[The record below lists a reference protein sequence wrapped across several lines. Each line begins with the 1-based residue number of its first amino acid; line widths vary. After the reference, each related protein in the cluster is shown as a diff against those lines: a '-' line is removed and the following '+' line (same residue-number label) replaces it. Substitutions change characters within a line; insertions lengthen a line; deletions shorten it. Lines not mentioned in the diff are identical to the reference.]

1 MIRSRIVHYFLC
13 LALLLVVAGGLAGTQ
28 AVLAQ
33 EESEPV
39 AETLNLESKFPVLSG
54 ESGDSY
60 DFEVDVKYQGAE
72 RKRFDLTVS
81 VPPDWRGYA
90 AAGYPER
97 QVAAVELGPAEGFA
111 TTEKIKIKAF
121 PVFWNLPEA
130 GDYVVTLEVSSGDL
144 KGSIELT
151 AKVTA
156 RYEFKLYSET
166 GRLNTEVTAGK
177 DNHFAIKMVNAGS
190 AAIEDITFSSSKPEG
205 WSIKFNP
212 EKVDSL
218 ESGLT
223 QDVDVV
229 INPPKGKTIAGDY
242 VVTINA
248 NSKKMNDSLE
258 LRVTVLT
265 PSIWGWVGIIIV
277 LVVIAGLAV
286 IFRQLGRR

>member
-13 LALLLVVAGGLAGTQ
+13 LALLSAVAGGLAGTQ

-33 EESEPV
+33 EEPEPV
-39 AETLNLESKFPVLSG
+39 ETLKLESKFPVLSG
-54 ESGDSY
+54 ESGDDY
-60 DFEVDVKYQGAE
+60 DFEVDVKYQGGE
-72 RKRFDLTVS
+72 RKRFDLTIS

-90 AAGYPER
+90 TAGYPER
-97 QVAAVELGPAEGFA
+97 QVAAVEMGSPETFA
-111 TTEKIKIKAF
+111 ATEKIKVKAF

-156 RYEFKLYSET
+156 KYEFEVYTET
-166 GRLNTEVTAGK
+166 GRLNTEATAGK
-177 DNHFAIKMVNAGS
+177 DNHFALKLANSGS
-190 AAIEDITFSSSKPEG
+190 AAIDDITFSSTKPEG

-218 ESGLT
+218 EPGLT

-229 INPPKGKTIAGDY
+229 INAPKGKTIAGDY
-242 VVTINA
+242 VVSINA
-248 NSKKMNDSLE
+248 NSKKINDSLE